1 MENTG
6 VIGLGDMG
14 SGLAENLIKNVFPVK
29 GFDLSESRMKTFAE
43 IGGKLTSNP
52 ALVFCF

>member
-1 MENTG
+1 MKNTG

-52 ALVFCF
+52 ALIFCF